1 MRCQWM
7 QCRAK
12 SEVIVTPVLIWATPM
27 HMATLHIVQ
36 SMLCQTNAKYLQ
48 TYSQF
53 VSSLVCWYCADIVV
67 LHSVV
72 CCYCA
77 DIVVILW
84 EVLWI
89 STLGCCIVVLV
100 LWYYQR
106 CAGIVMILVLHCD
119 DIFSGV
125 LILQWYCADIIAGN
139 VLILWQYQ
147 NWERLTSRSTRG
159 VRYAKS

>member
-1 MRCQWM
+1 
-7 QCRAK
+7 
-12 SEVIVTPVLIWATPM
+12 M

-89 STLGCCIVVLV
+89 STLGCCSVGSVGSKPQPMWLKFQQILTNLQTAVTQVLDE
-100 LWYYQR
+100 Q
-106 CAGIVMILVLHCD
+106 
-119 DIFSGV
+119 
-125 LILQWYCADIIAGN
+125 
-139 VLILWQYQ
+139 
-147 NWERLTSRSTRG
+147 
-159 VRYAKS
+159 